1 MSTDAFEPDLALWDA
16 WHPKEIAERLAGVDA
31 TWYVTAGWA
40 LDLDHGRQTREHE
53 DVEIAVPEAG
63 FEAVR
68 AALHWLE
75 LWVIGGGLAHPV
87 TPESLAAH
95 HQTWARD
102 PATGAWRLDVM
113 REPWEGETWVFR
125 RDPRIRL
132 PRDRVI
138 AHTSDGIPYAR
149 PEIALLYK
157 AKSTRPKDDADF
169 ASVLPLLGDEQ
180 RAWLAASIALVHP
193 EHHWLQS
200 LGS

>member
-1 MSTDAFEPDLALWDA
+1 
-16 WHPKEIAERLAGVDA
+16 
-31 TWYVTAGWA
+31 
-40 LDLDHGRQTREHE
+40 
-53 DVEIAVPEAG
+53 
-63 FEAVR
+63 
-68 AALHWLE
+68 
-75 LWVIGGGLAHPV
+75 
-87 TPESLAAH
+87 
-95 HQTWARD
+95 
-102 PATGAWRLDVM
+102 M

>member
-1 MSTDAFEPDLALWDA
+1 MAADAFEPDLALWDA
-16 WHPKEIAERLAGVDA
+16 WHPAEVARRLAGVDA

-40 LDLDHGRQTREHE
+40 LDLRQGRQTREHE
-53 DVEIAVPEAG
+53 DVEIAAPEHA

-68 AALHWLE
+68 AALDGFE

-87 TPESLAAH
+87 TPATLAAH
-95 HQTWARD
+95 HQTWVRE

-138 AHTSDGIPYAR
+138 ARTEDGIPYAR

-157 AKSTRPKDDADF
+157 AKSSRPKDDADF
-169 ASVLPLLGDEQ
+169 ASVLPLLGPEQ
-180 RAWLAASIALVHP
+180 REWLAQSIALVHP
-193 EHHWLQS
+193 GHNWLQPLES
-200 LGS
+200 